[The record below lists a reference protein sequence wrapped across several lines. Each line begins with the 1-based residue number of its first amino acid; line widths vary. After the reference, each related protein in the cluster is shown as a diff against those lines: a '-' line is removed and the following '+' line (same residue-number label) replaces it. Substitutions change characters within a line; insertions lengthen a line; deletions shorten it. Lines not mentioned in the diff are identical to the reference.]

1 VEDAV
6 TEGREVNAAA
16 GAGLP
21 RHAATGVVVAVAT
34 TAGAETGFR
43 GRLER
48 CVGEEEENSGS
59 EIFTATVPSGWGK
72 REPQIHHRTV

>member
-1 VEDAV
+1 MEDAV
-6 TEGREVNAAA
+6 TEGREVSAAA

-43 GRLER
+43 GRLEMR
-48 CVGEEEENSGS
+48 RGGGRKLWKRDIYCYSTGRVG
-59 EIFTATVPSGWGK
+59 
-72 REPQIHHRTV
+72 